1 MAQLHVAVVG
11 GGFGGAA
18 CAIACA
24 RHGMKVTLL
33 EQASQLLPIGDSIG
47 FGSNVVK
54 LFKRWGMYDDLWTIA
69 SRATTT
75 VAHDFKGDV
84 LGVDHTIGESEAKYG
99 HAGII
104 GHRGDLHMI
113 FMDHCKKNGV
123 DIRLG
128 NRITK
133 FDPAKPSVTLPSGEE
148 LEVDAVIAS
157 DGVKSFGREQV
168 LGWFDKPIHSGYAV
182 YRAYSKADAFKND
195 ELAKQFVND
204 GWWFCTLVS
213 RTPRKNL
220 IR

>member
-1 MAQLHVAVVG
+1 MSQLHIAIVG

-24 RHGMKVTLL
+24 RQGMKVTLL

-54 LFKRWGMYDDLWTIA
+54 LFKRWGMYDDLWAIA
-69 SRATTT
+69 SRATTM

-99 HAGII
+99 HAGVI
-104 GHRGDLHMI
+104 GHRGALHAI
-113 FMDHCKKNGV
+113 FIDHCKKNGV

-157 DGVKSFGREQV
+157 DGVKSYGREQV

-195 ELAKQFVND
+195 ELTKQFVKD
-204 GWWFCTLVS
+204 GEHFPSLVS
-213 RTPRKNL
+213 ELPR
-220 IR
+220 ISIVH